1 METLCLR
8 ASYDE
13 KMHVQFHKARNRAFM
28 RKTEP
33 LYHFPFLF
41 HSFFITFYSTEQ
53 PMPTL
58 ENTSTLPFIDELK
71 AVKGDLLLDEYSLG
85 MYSTDASF
93 YQIKPLAVVL
103 PLDDADVKL
112 VIRIAKSYKIKILP
126 RGGGTSLAGQT
137 VGEAIV
143 IDFSKYM
150 NKILEFNEKERWV
163 RVQPGLVRDEL
174 NEEMAKY
181 NLHFAPDPATSSR
194 ANVGGMVGNNSSGT
208 KSILYGKTVD
218 HILEARI
225 LLADG
230 TELLL
235 KELSK
240 EEYNHKTTQKNR
252 EGEIYRSIQKI
263 IDENRG
269 EIKQRFPKVMR
280 RVGGYNLD
288 EFVYTDRWNL
298 AKLITGSEGTLA
310 LTLDVKLHL
319 EPLPKF
325 KAVVVVHFAE
335 LLEAIRAVE
344 PMLPYKPSAI
354 EIIDQTVLRLSA
366 ENLTTKRHC
375 HFIDGDPAAILI
387 VEFYGDTY
395 ESVIQRSTDMVKVL
409 KELKMGYAYPLFPA
423 GKEYDDVWLLRK
435 KGLGLMMGIKGER
448 KALSFIEDSAIPT
461 AVLPEYIDQVLKICA
476 KHNTPV
482 SMYAHASVG
491 VIHVQPLLD
500 LKEEQDIINLKNIA
514 DETFE
519 LVVKYGGSWSGEHGD
534 GLVRSAYNEKFFG
547 TKLYQAFRQVKKLF
561 DPENIM
567 NPGKIVD
574 AQTIEHNLRYGTSYR
589 DKEVKATFLYRD
601 DNSFGESVHMCTG
614 VGECR
619 KMLGGT
625 MCPSFKA
632 TRDEEHS
639 TRGRANALRLAM
651 SGQLD
656 KEGLASKR
664 LHQVLD
670 LCLSCKA
677 CKSECP
683 SNVDMAKMKSDVLQM
698 YYDEHGLTTRDRLI
712 KDSSASASYFSG
724 ALSRIINYVQQTKLF
739 RSTLEKVAGFD
750 HRRTLPEYA
759 SEPFYKWFEKNRHSA
774 YKNSGKKVV
783 LFADTYL
790 NFHEPDV
797 GIGAV
802 ELLNSCGY
810 EVILANVG
818 CCQRP
823 KISHGFLRD
832 AKVGGTKTAEGLRKF
847 IDEGL
852 TIVVCEPSCA
862 SALNDDLPDL
872 IEDEVLAGK
881 LKDKV
886 MMIDKFLEHEIS
898 SGKLDKSFQS
908 IAGNIVIHGH
918 CHQKALYGT
927 QAMKDL
933 LSQGGEV
940 VSEIPSGCCG
950 MAGSFGY
957 ETEHYELSRKIGD
970 SILFPAVKSIKAG
983 TTLVANGF
991 SCRHQIHHFTGVKPK
1006 HWVEVIRAKPSA

>member
-1 METLCLR
+1 MATL
-8 ASYDE
+8 
-13 KMHVQFHKARNRAFM
+13 
-28 RKTEP
+28 T
-33 LYHFPFLF
+33 
-41 HSFFITFYSTEQ
+41 FF
-53 PMPTL
+53 
-58 ENTSTLPFIDELK
+58 DELRK
-71 AVKGDLLLDEYSLG
+71 SIKGEVLTDDYSLG

-93 YQIKPLAVVL
+93 YQITPLAIVL
-103 PLDDADVKL
+103 PRDDSDVKQAIGFAL
-112 VIRIAKSYKIKILP
+112 AHKMKILP

-137 VGEAIV
+137 VGEALI

-150 NKILEFNEKERWV
+150 NKILEINVQERWV
-163 RVQPGLVRDEL
+163 KVQPGLVRDEL
-174 NEEMAKY
+174 NEEVAKY
-181 NLHFAPDPATSSR
+181 NLQFAPDPATSSR

-225 LLADG
+225 LLTDG
-230 TELLL
+230 TELQL
-235 KELSK
+235 KELSQ
-240 EEYNHKTTQKNR
+240 EEFGQKAKQENR
-252 EGEIYRSIQKI
+252 EGEIYRSVLKTIQSN
-263 IDENRG
+263 DA

-310 LTLDVKLHL
+310 VTLELKLNL

-325 KAVVVVHFAE
+325 KSVAVVHFAD
-335 LLEAIRAVE
+335 LLEAIRAVQ

-354 EIIDQTVLRLSA
+354 EIIDRTVLRLSQ
-366 ENLTTKRHC
+366 ENLTTRQFC
-375 HFIDGDPAAILI
+375 HFIDQDPAAILI
-387 VEFYGDTY
+387 VEFYGDTL
-395 ESVIQRSTDMVKVL
+395 ESVTQRPQKMIE
-409 KELKMGYAYPLFPA
+409 ELKQLGTGYSYPFFPA
-423 GKEYDDVWLLRK
+423 GKEYDDVWNLRK
-435 KGLGLMMGIKGER
+435 KGLGLMMGIKGEK

-461 AVLPEYIDQVLKICA
+461 DVLPEYIDQVLKICA
-476 KHNTPV
+476 KHNTEV

-500 LKEEQDIINLKNIA
+500 LRDQQDIENLKNITN
-514 DETFE
+514 ETFD

-534 GLVRSAYNEKFFG
+534 GLVRSAFNERFFG
-547 TKLYQAFRQVKKLF
+547 PRIYQAFKEIKKLF
-561 DPENIM
+561 DPENLM

-574 AQTIEHNLRYGTSYR
+574 AESIEHNLRYGPTYH
-589 DKEVKATFLYRD
+589 DQEVKTEFQYRPE
-601 DNSFGESVHMCTG
+601 NSFRESVHMCTG

-651 SGQLD
+651 SGQLG
-656 KEGLASKR
+656 KEGLASER
-664 LHQVLD
+664 LHEVME

-683 SNVDMAKMKSDVLQM
+683 TNVDMAKMKSDVLQM
-698 YYDEHGLTTRDRLI
+698 YYDKHGITLRDRLI
-712 KDSSASASYFSG
+712 RDSSKAAARLSG
-724 ALSRIINYVQQTKLF
+724 ALSSVTNFIQRGSLF
-739 RSTLEKVAGFD
+739 RIALQKLAGFD
-750 HRRTLPEYA
+750 QRRVLPEYA
-759 SEPFYKWFEKNRHSA
+759 SEPFYKWFEKKGNNTF
-774 YKNSGKKVV
+774 KNPGKKVV

-790 NFHEPDV
+790 NFHEPA
-797 GIGAV
+797 IGVSALQ
-802 ELLNSCGY
+802 LLNSCGY

-832 AKVGGTKTAEGLRKF
+832 GKQEGTKTIEGLKKY
-847 IDEGL
+847 IDQGL

-872 IEDEVLAGK
+872 IDDEVLASQ
-881 LKDKV
+881 LKERV
-886 MMIDKFLEHEIS
+886 MMIDTFLTKEMEN
-898 SGKLDKSFQS
+898 GNLKKTFQS
-908 IAGNIVIHGH
+908 IAGDILIHGH

-927 QAMKDL
+927 KGMKTL
-933 LSQGGEV
+933 LSQGGQTV
-940 VSEIPSGCCG
+940 GEIPSGCCG

-957 ETEHYELSRKIGD
+957 EAEHYDISRKIGE
-970 SILFPAVKSIKAG
+970 SVLFPAVKSMKAG

-991 SCRHQIHHFTGVKPK
+991 SCRHQIEHFTGVKPR
-1006 HWVEVIRAKPSA
+1006 HWVEVIRAK

>member
-1 METLCLR
+1 MSVLEPAVMPIFVNEL
-8 ASYDE
+8 E
-13 KMHVQFHKARNRAFM
+13 K
-28 RKTEP
+28 
-33 LYHFPFLF
+33 
-41 HSFFITFYSTEQ
+41 SI
-53 PMPTL
+53 
-58 ENTSTLPFIDELK
+58 
-71 AVKGDLLLDEYSLG
+71 KGEVLTDDYSLG

-93 YQIKPLAVVL
+93 YQIKPVAVVL
-103 PLDDADVKL
+103 PMDESDVKKA
-112 VIRIAKSYKIKILP
+112 VEIANEHKLKILP

-137 VGEAIV
+137 VGEALV

-163 RVQPGLVRDEL
+163 KVQPGLVRDEL
-174 NEEMAKY
+174 NEQMAKY
-181 NLHFAPDPATSSR
+181 KLHFAPDPATSSR
-194 ANVGGMVGNNSSGT
+194 ANVGGMVDNNSSGT

-218 HILEARI
+218 HILEAKV

-230 TELLL
+230 TEMLL
-235 KELSK
+235 KELSPSEFEK
-240 EEYNHKTTQKNR
+240 KAGQHDR
-252 EGEIYRSIQKI
+252 EGEIYKNVLLTIQRNK
-263 IDENRG
+263 E
-269 EIKQRFPKVMR
+269 EIKLRFPKVMR

-310 LTLDVKLHL
+310 VTLEAKINL
-319 EPLPKF
+319 EPLPEF
-325 KAVVVVHFAE
+325 KSVAVVHFAD
-335 LLEAIRAVE
+335 LLEAIRAVQ

-354 EIIDQTVLRLSA
+354 EIIDRTVLRLSA
-366 ENLTTKRHC
+366 ENLTTKQLC
-375 HFIDGDPAAILI
+375 HFIDNDPAAILI
-387 VEFYGDTY
+387 VEFYGSTA
-395 ESVIQRSTDMVKVL
+395 ESVMTRPQKMIE
-409 KELKMGYAYPLFPA
+409 ELKQLGLGYAFPIFPA
-423 GKEYDDVWLLRK
+423 GKEYDDVWTLRK
-435 KGLGLMMGIKGER
+435 KGLGLMMGIKGEK
-448 KALSFIEDSAIPT
+448 KALSFIEDAAIPT

-476 KHNTPV
+476 KHNTEV

-500 LKEEQDIINLKNIA
+500 LRDEQDIENLKNIT
-514 DETFE
+514 DETFD

-534 GLVRSAYNEKFFG
+534 GLVRSAYNERFFG
-547 TKLYQAFRQVKKLF
+547 PIIYKAFRDIKRLF
-561 DPENIM
+561 DPENLM

-574 AQTIEHNLRYGTSYR
+574 AQSIEHNLRYGTKYN
-589 DKEVKATFLYRD
+589 DQEVKTTFQYRTE
-601 DNSFGESVHMCTG
+601 NSFRESVHMCTG

-664 LHQVLD
+664 LHEVMD

-683 SNVDMAKMKSDVLQM
+683 SNVDMAKMKSDVLQV
-698 YYDEHGLTTRDRLI
+698 YYDEHGVTLRDRLI
-712 KDSSASASYFSG
+712 RDSSKAASKLSG
-724 ALSRIINYVQQTKLF
+724 VLSHVVNFVQQTKLF
-739 RSTLEKVAGFD
+739 RMALQKIVGFD
-750 HRRTLPEYA
+750 QRRILPEYA
-759 SEPFYKWFEKNRHSA
+759 QEPFYKWFERKGNNN
-774 YKNSGKKVV
+774 YKNPDRKVV

-790 NFHEPDV
+790 NFHEPHV
-797 GIGAV
+797 GVSALQ
-802 ELLNSCGY
+802 LLNSCGY

-832 AKVGGTKTAEGLRKF
+832 AKAEGTRTIERLKKYM
-847 IDEGL
+847 DQGL
-852 TIVVCEPSCA
+852 TVVVCEPSCA
-862 SALNDDLPDL
+862 SALNDDLVDL
-872 IEDEVLAGK
+872 IEDEVLASQ
-881 LKDKV
+881 LREKV
-886 MMIDKFLEHEIS
+886 MMIDVFLANEIE
-898 SGKLDKSFQS
+898 SGNLNKTFES
-908 IAGNIVIHGH
+908 IAGNILIHGH

-927 QAMKDL
+927 KGMKGIFGQTNQ
-933 LSQGGEV
+933 S

-957 ETEHYELSRKIGD
+957 EEEHYEISRKIGE
-970 SILFPAVKSIKAG
+970 SILFPAVRSMKKD

-991 SCRHQIHHFTGVKPK
+991 SCRHQVEHFTGVKPK
-1006 HWVEVIRAKPSA
+1006 HWVEVIRAKQSS